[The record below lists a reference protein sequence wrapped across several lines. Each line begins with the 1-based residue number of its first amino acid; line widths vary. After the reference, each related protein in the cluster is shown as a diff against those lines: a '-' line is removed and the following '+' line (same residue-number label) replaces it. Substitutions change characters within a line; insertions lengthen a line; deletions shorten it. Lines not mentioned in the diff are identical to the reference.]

1 MIKGSRFRFLEKR
14 DEEQK
19 QENLELKELI
29 KEFRETHSQKVK
41 SQADLLTSID
51 KLTKQVA
58 DLTEDNK
65 ELRQQIDKL
74 LKQI

>member
-1 MIKGSRFRFLEKR
+1 M
-14 DEEQK
+14 
-19 QENLELKELI
+19 
-29 KEFRETHSQKVK
+29 K
-41 SQADLLTSID
+41 SQADLLDSID

>member
-1 MIKGSRFRFLEKR
+1 MLQLNPRYEASFKMNHIFPQPSY
-14 DEEQK
+14 
-19 QENLELKELI
+19 I
-29 KEFRETHSQKVK
+29 
-41 SQADLLTSID
+41 TS
-51 KLTKQVA
+51 